1 MQPFTSSAELKPLR
15 PSLVSSSPPPL
26 SSNNERLEQRLR
38 MAAAPTPSRQQ
49 LAEMMGVAYSDKARK
64 IYLRAKVKQWVLRHI
79 DMSKPFTE
87 YSNTTMTAIVKG
99 CTKHMNGNYLAGNPW
114 ERETTRHVIHSIFE
128 DTRRNAGSRE
138 KCAAKRKE
146 KRELAVSLEASI
158 STKCLFPTNMRLDEA
173 WI

>member
-1 MQPFTSSAELKPLR
+1 MQPFTSSAELKPLQ

-87 YSNTTMTAIVKG
+87 YSNTTMTAIV
-99 CTKHMNGNYLAGNPW
+99 
-114 ERETTRHVIHSIFE
+114 
-128 DTRRNAGSRE
+128 
-138 KCAAKRKE
+138 
-146 KRELAVSLEASI
+146 
-158 STKCLFPTNMRLDEA
+158 
-173 WI
+173 